1 MNRYVSKTNSIL
13 NLNKTNIIGEDVLSA
28 ADYRLEDY
36 NSALIKEVIIDKLE
50 SIIFVASS
58 LPPKPTSNIA

>member
-13 NLNKTNIIGEDVLSA
+13 NLNKINIISEDVLSA

-36 NSALIKEVIIDKLE
+36 NSALIKEVIIDKLLNKKILNCLGIYIN
-50 SIIFVASS
+50 S
-58 LPPKPTSNIA
+58 K

>member
-13 NLNKTNIIGEDVLSA
+13 NLNKTNIISEDVLSA

-36 NSALIKEVIIDKLE
+36 NSALIKE
-50 SIIFVASS
+50 
-58 LPPKPTSNIA
+58 